1 VEGRVI
7 TTEAVVVVGRQP
19 HPLVVVGVAQQPEEE
34 EEKLHLHELDEVAL
48 EGQAVSEQHGSN
60 QTRKA
65 ENPKLS

>member
-1 VEGRVI
+1 
-7 TTEAVVVVGRQP
+7 
-19 HPLVVVGVAQQPEEE
+19 LVVVGVAQQPEEE